1 MFLLSVLLA
10 LQVSLNFDVESTA
23 EKLRDAYKNDDYEA
37 FTESFPTN
45 FDNFLSL
52 YGFVTYEGGRILY
65 YEACDHVKYLFSD
78 RRIIDENKLDI
89 ILQLSYGF
97 KWDADAPCDL
107 QIGTRGIVQNYPKQI
122 ADWLKKKTDK
132 DIIYL
137 FRMCLVELFPEYIAE
152 KYNEYILIYS
162 PISKRI
168 TALLKTAY
176 KLALDD
182 SDKIVFE

>member
-1 MFLLSVLLA
+1 MFVLSILLA

-23 EKLRDAYKNDDYEA
+23 EKLRYAYKNDDYEA

-45 FDNFLSL
+45 FDDFLSL
-52 YGFVTYEGGRILY
+52 YGYVAHEGGRILY
-65 YEACDHVKYLFSD
+65 FEYDVHVRYLFSD

-89 ILQLSYGF
+89 VLQLSYGY
-97 KWDADAPCDL
+97 KWDADAPNYL
-107 QIGTRGIVQNYPKQI
+107 QSESFRLAHDYPKRI
-122 ADWLKKKTDK
+122 ADWLIKKTDK
-132 DIIYL
+132 DIISF
-137 FRMCLVELFPEYIAE
+137 FRMCLVGLIPKYITND
-152 KYNEYILIYS
+152 YNEYISIYS

-176 KLALDD
+176 KLALED